1 MENSINKF
9 VLDVGNK
16 NIKLLAGE
24 LDENGEKLKVL
35 SYVEVETQGM
45 RKNIIENPIALSE
58 CIKKAIKL
66 VQDET
71 HLTVDKVSLGY
82 GGTNIFSRTKNVK
95 IDFGGEKIITKEEIE
110 KLFEIAKQELI
121 NPDEELL
128 ESEFYNAKV
137 NNGNPTKNP
146 IGMVGRFFQADVHLI
161 FIKKEDLNELIEVV
175 HRAGLE
181 IECITLNA
189 YAAARATLK
198 EEDKKSGVALIDIG
212 GGTTDIIIYKNNKL
226 IYTKSLPLG
235 GNHYISDLGYIY
247 NLTPEEAQSIIN
259 GTAPI
264 NEDKYVL
271 PNKSLD
277 VKAVTD
283 AINARSGDFINFIRS
298 TIDESGFQGYLEKGI
313 FLTGGVAQMDS
324 MYEWIN
330 IKIGYPVTRVS
341 PLKLSGNVE
350 LKPKMAVCVGILL
363 EVMEK
368 EYLEIKRKQKAQA
381 ELALSQIQISA
392 ETQEE
397 NKEVVTNNQKNTEEK
412 KEEKKESFWKK
423 WFSNFI

>member
-66 VQDET
+66 IQDET

-82 GGTNIFSRTKNVK
+82 GGTNIFSRTKNIK

-110 KLFEIAKQELI
+110 KLFEIGKQELI
-121 NPDEELL
+121 NSDEELL

-161 FIKKEDLNELIEVV
+161 FIKKEDLNGLIEVV

-198 EEDKKSGVALIDIG
+198 EEDKKIG
-212 GGTTDIIIYKNNKL
+212 
-226 IYTKSLPLG
+226 
-235 GNHYISDLGYIY
+235 
-247 NLTPEEAQSIIN
+247 
-259 GTAPI
+259 
-264 NEDKYVL
+264 
-271 PNKSLD
+271 
-277 VKAVTD
+277 
-283 AINARSGDFINFIRS
+283 
-298 TIDESGFQGYLEKGI
+298 
-313 FLTGGVAQMDS
+313 
-324 MYEWIN
+324 
-330 IKIGYPVTRVS
+330 IKD
-341 PLKLSGNVE
+341 
-350 LKPKMAVCVGILL
+350 
-363 EVMEK
+363 
-368 EYLEIKRKQKAQA
+368 
-381 ELALSQIQISA
+381 
-392 ETQEE
+392 
-397 NKEVVTNNQKNTEEK
+397 
-412 KEEKKESFWKK
+412 
-423 WFSNFI
+423 

>member
-110 KLFEIAKQELI
+110 KLFGIAKQELI
-121 NPDEELL
+121 KPDEELL
-128 ESEFYNAKV
+128 ESEFYNAKI

-146 IGMVGRFFQADVHLI
+146 VGMVGRFFQADVHLV

-175 HRAGLE
+175 HRSGLE

-189 YAAARATLK
+189 YAAARATLR
-198 EEDKKSGVALIDIG
+198 EEDKKNGVALIDIG

-247 NLTPEEAQSIIN
+247 NLTPEEAQSIID

-264 NEDKYVL
+264 SEDKYVL

-277 VKAVTD
+277 VKVVND

-341 PLKLSGNVE
+341 PLKLSGNIE

-368 EYLEIKRKQKAQA
+368 EYLEIKRKQKAQV
-381 ELALSQIQISA
+381 ELALSQAQIA
-392 ETQEE
+392 TEIKEE
-397 NKEVVTNNQKNTEEK
+397 NKQATNNQIDTEEK